1 MEGFRIR
8 KPFFEIGPKTYIYGK
23 KALELAVAA
32 DRASRKYQVDI
43 IFSAQYT
50 DIRPIA
56 EATSRI
62 KVFAQHMDQVYPGKG
77 IGAVLPEALK
87 EAGAVGVLLNHAE
100 RPLTLDEIRRSV
112 ERAGE
117 VGLAALVCAG
127 TPQEAAAAASLGPDM
142 ILAEAPGLIGKGAR
156 GPGDMEE
163 IARINQAVHRVAPGM
178 MILHGAGISDEKD
191 VYEVIKAGADATGS
205 TSGIMKADNPCEM
218 MEKMIASVA
227 AAWIARHQTRPCQD

>member
-62 KVFAQHMDQVYPGKG
+62 KVFAQHMDPVYPGKG
-77 IGAVLPEALK
+77 IGAVLPEAL
-87 EAGAVGVLLNHAE
+87 
-100 RPLTLDEIRRSV
+100 
-112 ERAGE
+112 
-117 VGLAALVCAG
+117 
-127 TPQEAAAAASLGPDM
+127 
-142 ILAEAPGLIGKGAR
+142 
-156 GPGDMEE
+156 
-163 IARINQAVHRVAPGM
+163 
-178 MILHGAGISDEKD
+178 
-191 VYEVIKAGADATGS
+191 
-205 TSGIMKADNPCEM
+205 
-218 MEKMIASVA
+218 
-227 AAWIARHQTRPCQD
+227 